1 MKTYEVR
8 MRWDDKQVQP
18 PGCPFSFV
26 GMKQQGF
33 TLIELM
39 IVVAIIGILAAIAIP
54 QYQNYVART
63 QVAEAFNLFGTIKTA
78 IGVYYNTEGKFPTSN
93 IKAGA
98 PENVSGKYVDS
109 IETGAKGVV
118 AITLKEEHLGVHDA
132 IAGTSFKMTPSASG
146 GTINWAC
153 NPNTID
159 IKYLP
164 GTCEEE
170 KHCYNVTDAGTVEV
184 PC

>member
-1 MKTYEVR
+1 
-8 MRWDDKQVQP
+8 
-18 PGCPFSFV
+18 
-26 GMKQQGF
+26 MKQQGF

-78 IGVYYNTEGKFPTSN
+78 IGVYYNIEGKFPTSN
-93 IKAGA
+93 VKAGA

-109 IETGAKGVV
+109 IETGSNGVV

-146 GTINWAC
+146 GTINWTC
-153 NPNTID
+153 NSNTID

-164 GTCEEE
+164 GTCEE
-170 KHCYNVTDAGTVEV
+170 KKGKCYVSGAAGTVEV
-184 PC
+184 PCED

>member
-1 MKTYEVR
+1 
-8 MRWDDKQVQP
+8 
-18 PGCPFSFV
+18 
-26 GMKQQGF
+26 MKQQGF

-78 IGVYYNTEGKFPTSN
+78 IGVYYNIEGKFPTSN
-93 IKAGA
+93 VKAGA

-118 AITLKEEHLGVHDA
+118 AITLKEEHLGQAEQVRLQ
-132 IAGTSFKMTPSASG
+132 
-146 GTINWAC
+146 N
-153 NPNTID
+153 
-159 IKYLP
+159 YLL
-164 GTCEEE
+164 TR
-170 KHCYNVTDAGTVEV
+170 TL
-184 PC
+184 